1 MIEIVRKNFRC
12 IVKADGMDEE
22 GKPKKSVVFIA
33 STDAVDRYNDVVDQS
48 WRLEGYNSN
57 PVVQV
62 DHDYSTAATVARGRA
77 FLSDDGSGKA
87 ALHLEIMQWGTSPR
101 AQQTRADVEAGI
113 LSAVSVGFR
122 PGRSVARN
130 TLQPEDPRYSQ
141 DSYCYIHHD
150 NELLEVS
157 VVAIPANPE
166 ALAQRS
172 ALPSLDLA
180 AMERRLTD
188 QITARILAGLV
199 DVPPSPA
206 PVTAGLSVADFLSR
220 K

>member
-1 MIEIVRKNFRC
+1 MTEIVRKNFRC

-22 GKPKKSVVFIA
+22 GKPKKTVVFIA
-33 STDAVDRYNDVVDQS
+33 STDAVDRYNDIVDQT
-48 WRLEGYNSN
+48 WKLDGYNSN

-130 TLQPEDPRYSQ
+130 TLQPEDPRYSP

-180 AMERRLTD
+180 ALESQISERVAAKALARLAAFLPDPT
-188 QITARILAGLV
+188 
-199 DVPPSPA
+199 PA
-206 PVTAGLSVADFLSR
+206 PAPAPANPWFNW
-220 K
+220 

>member
-1 MIEIVRKNFRC
+1 MSKLLHRQFSRIL
-12 IVKADGMDEE
+12 KADGVDEE
-22 GKPKKSVVFIA
+22 GKPKSKVVFIA
-33 STDAVDRYNDVVDQS
+33 STDAVDRYNDIVEQT
-48 WRLEGYNSN
+48 WKLENFNGN

-77 FLSDDGSGKA
+77 YLADDGTGKA
-87 ALHLEIMQWGTSPR
+87 ALHLEIEQWGSSPR

-122 PGRSVARN
+122 PGSSVARN
-130 TLQPEDPRYSQ
+130 TFEPTDPRYSP
-141 DSYCYIHHD
+141 DNYCYVHRE

-157 VVAIPANPE
+157 IVAIPANPE

-180 AMERRLTD
+180 TLERQLAERVTALAL
-188 QITARILAGLV
+188 ARIADAL
-199 DVPPSPA
+199 PSPA
-206 PVTAGLSVADFLSR
+206 PTPAPADPWFD
-220 K
+220 